1 MDRIYIVMDYVEHDL
16 KALMETMK
24 QPFLEGRLVFSSPQ
38 ILPVFSIKIETIHG
52 TLLQIFGVYIF
63 LDRHMLNVHF

>member
-38 ILPVFSIKIETIHG
+38 FLPVFSIKIETIHG